1 MPFFHLEN
9 LRFSRVL
16 RTRDRLVRSGWH
28 FIHSLL
34 GQLPGRMLIGLMHV
48 PASQTKS
55 RRRAGSLLA
64 CCLQALVISSLLA
77 GTPWL
82 PSRDAAS
89 AERAELYAGRA
100 EAGFEKAD
108 LGFEQADPF
117 EARYR
122 CWLEDPRAPSETP
135 AEIEPGT
142 GRRWSWRS
150 QRRATRRRLAAERAL
165 PAEPDGEA
173 SASDPGDDT
182 RRGAGLTLRDQPY
195 ALPDQGGRRRFDI
208 TLPGRCPGPVP
219 LVVWIP
225 GDTWRDGSKAD
236 CPVTWLALEGYA
248 VASIGYRTSDLARF
262 PAQLDDCRAA
272 IAEIVRRAGEWGL
285 DPTRIAVVGH
295 GGGGHLAALVG
306 LADDPA
312 GDPSGDE
319 AAAPRF
325 PPAAVAMLS
334 APTDLTNLG
343 PEHDRPRS
351 PASLLVGGPLP
362 EVREAALRASP
373 VWHVSPDD
381 PPCLVVHGTADFSVP
396 VEQAVRLDA
405 ALSAVG
411 VPSTLLL
418 LDRAGHAASVGRD
431 SPAGRAILEFLDA
444 VLRPAAID
452 ATEAADASQAP

>member
-1 MPFFHLEN
+1 
-9 LRFSRVL
+9 
-16 RTRDRLVRSGWH
+16 
-28 FIHSLL
+28 
-34 GQLPGRMLIGLMHV
+34 MHV

-55 RRRAGSLLA
+55 PRRRRAGSLLGW
-64 CCLQALVISSLLA
+64 CLQSLVISSLLV
-77 GTPWL
+77 GTFCL
-82 PSRDAAS
+82 PPRDTAS
-89 AERAELYAGRA
+89 AGRA
-100 EAGFEKAD
+100 EPYAEWAGLGFERAD
-108 LGFEQADPF
+108 LGFERADLGFERADPF

-122 CWLEDPRAPSETP
+122 YWLEDPRAPSETP
-135 AEIEPGT
+135 AEIELGT
-142 GRRWSWRS
+142 GRRWAWRS
-150 QRRATRRRLAAERAL
+150 QRRASRRRLAAERAL
-165 PAEPDGEA
+165 AAEPAEPDGET
-173 SASDPGDDT
+173 SQSDPGDDT

-195 ALPDQGGRRRFDI
+195 AQPDQGGRRRFDI

-219 LVVWIP
+219 LIVWIH

-248 VASIGYRTSDLARF
+248 VASIGYRTSDRARF

-312 GDPSGDE
+312 DE
-319 AAAPRF
+319 EAGAPRS

-334 APTDLTNLG
+334 APTDLTSLG

-381 PPCLVVHGTADFSVP
+381 PPCLVIHGTADSSIP

-418 LDRAGHAASVGRD
+418 LDSADHAASVGRD
-431 SPAGRAILEFLDA
+431 SPAGRAILEFFDA
-444 VLRPAAID
+444 VLRPAAAD
-452 ATEAADASQAP
+452 AMEAADASQAP

>member
-1 MPFFHLEN
+1 M
-9 LRFSRVL
+9 
-16 RTRDRLVRSGWH
+16 
-28 FIHSLL
+28 
-34 GQLPGRMLIGLMHV
+34 
-48 PASQTKS
+48 
-55 RRRAGSLLA
+55 
-64 CCLQALVISSLLA
+64 
-77 GTPWL
+77 
-82 PSRDAAS
+82 
-89 AERAELYAGRA
+89 
-100 EAGFEKAD
+100 
-108 LGFEQADPF
+108 
-117 EARYR
+117 
-122 CWLEDPRAPSETP
+122 
-135 AEIEPGT
+135 
-142 GRRWSWRS
+142 
-150 QRRATRRRLAAERAL
+150 AAERAL
-165 PAEPDGEA
+165 AVEPDGPTEPAEPDGKA
-173 SASDPGDDT
+173 SAGDPGDDT

-195 ALPDQGGRRRFDI
+195 RETDPGVRQRFDI
-208 TLPGRCPGPVP
+208 TLPGRCQGPVP
-219 LVVWIP
+219 LVVWIH

-306 LADDPA
+306 LADDPT
-312 GDPSGDE
+312 GDE

-334 APTDLTNLG
+334 APTDLTSLG

-373 VWHVSPDD
+373 VWHVSLDD
-381 PPCLVVHGTADFSVP
+381 PPCLVVHGTADSSVP

-418 LDRAGHAASVGRD
+418 LDRAGHAASVSRD

-444 VLRPAAID
+444 VLRPAAVD

>member
-1 MPFFHLEN
+1 
-9 LRFSRVL
+9 
-16 RTRDRLVRSGWH
+16 
-28 FIHSLL
+28 
-34 GQLPGRMLIGLMHV
+34 MLMGIMYV

-55 RRRAGSLLA
+55 PRRRRAGSLLA
-64 CCLQALVISSLLA
+64 WCLRAVVISSLLVGA
-77 GTPWL
+77 PWL
-82 PSRDAAS
+82 PPRDAAS
-89 AERAELYAGRA
+89 TERAELYAGRA
-100 EAGFEKAD
+100 EP
-108 LGFEQADPF
+108 GFEQADPF
-117 EARYR
+117 EARSRYR
-122 CWLEDPRAPSETP
+122 YWLEDPRAPSETP
-135 AEIEPGT
+135 AEIEPGA

-150 QRRATRRRLAAERAL
+150 QRRASRRRLAAERAL
-165 PAEPDGEA
+165 AVEPDGPTAPAEPDGPTEPAEPDGPTEPAEPDGKA

-182 RRGAGLTLRDQPY
+182 RRGAGLTFRDQPY
-195 ALPDQGGRRRFDI
+195 REPDPGVRRRFDI

-219 LVVWIP
+219 LVVWIH

-295 GGGGHLAALVG
+295 GGGGLLAALVG
-306 LADDPA
+306 LADDPT
-312 GDPSGDE
+312 GDE

-334 APTDLTNLG
+334 APTDLTSLG

-381 PPCLVVHGTADFSVP
+381 PPCLVIHGTADSSVP
-396 VEQAVRLDA
+396 VEQALRLDA

-418 LDRAGHAASVGRD
+418 LDRAGHAASIGRD

-444 VLRPAAID
+444 VLRPAAVD

>member
-1 MPFFHLEN
+1 VISTVAL
-9 LRFSRVL
+9 
-16 RTRDRLVRSGWH
+16 
-28 FIHSLL
+28 LL
-34 GQLPGRMLIGLMHV
+34 GI
-48 PASQTKS
+48 
-55 RRRAGSLLA
+55 
-64 CCLQALVISSLLA
+64 
-77 GTPWL
+77 PWL
-82 PSRDAAS
+82 PLVLAAC
-89 AERAELYAGRA
+89 
-100 EAGFEKAD
+100 
-108 LGFEQADPF
+108 
-117 EARYR
+117 EARGEIQAARWEAR
-122 CWLEDPRAPSETP
+122 CRVWLEDPRAPSETP

-150 QRRATRRRLAAERAL
+150 QRRASRRRLAAERSLAV
-165 PAEPDGEA
+165 EPDGETA
-173 SASDPGDDT
+173 GSDPGDDT

-195 ALPDQGGRRRFDI
+195 AQPDQGRRRFDI

-219 LVVWIP
+219 LVVWIH

-236 CPVTWLALEGYA
+236 CPVGWLALEGYA

-272 IAEIVRRAGEWGL
+272 IAEIVRRSGEWGL

-312 GDPSGDE
+312 DDDTT
-319 AAAPRF
+319 APHS
-325 PPAAVAMLS
+325 PTAAVAILS
-334 APTDLTNLG
+334 APTDLPSLG

-381 PPCLVVHGTADFSVP
+381 PPCLVIHGTADPSVP
-396 VEQAVRLDA
+396 VDQAVRLDA

-418 LDRAGHAASVGRD
+418 LDRVGHVATIGRN

-444 VLRPAAID
+444 VLRPAATG

>member
-1 MPFFHLEN
+1 
-9 LRFSRVL
+9 
-16 RTRDRLVRSGWH
+16 
-28 FIHSLL
+28 
-34 GQLPGRMLIGLMHV
+34 MLIRLMHV

-55 RRRAGSLLA
+55 PRRRRAGSLLA
-64 CCLQALVISSLLA
+64 WCLQSLVISSLLV

-82 PSRDAAS
+82 PPRDAAS
-89 AERAELYAGRA
+89 AERA
-100 EAGFEKAD
+100 
-108 LGFEQADPF
+108 DPYP
-117 EARYR
+117 ERYR
-122 CWLEDPRAPSETP
+122 YWLEDPRAPSETP

-150 QRRATRRRLAAERAL
+150 QRRASRRRLAAERAL
-165 PAEPDGEA
+165 AVEPDGPTEPAEPDGKA

-195 ALPDQGGRRRFDI
+195 RETDPGVRQRFDI
-208 TLPGRCPGPVP
+208 TLPGRCQGPVP
-219 LVVWIP
+219 LVVWIH

-306 LADDPA
+306 LADDPT
-312 GDPSGDE
+312 GDE

-334 APTDLTNLG
+334 APTDLTSLG

-381 PPCLVVHGTADFSVP
+381 PPCLLVHGTADSSVP

-418 LDRAGHAASVGRD
+418 LDRAGHAASVSRD

-444 VLRPAAID
+444 VLRPAAVD

>member
-1 MPFFHLEN
+1 
-9 LRFSRVL
+9 
-16 RTRDRLVRSGWH
+16 
-28 FIHSLL
+28 
-34 GQLPGRMLIGLMHV
+34 MLIGLMYV

-55 RRRAGSLLA
+55 PRRHRARRLPA
-64 CCLQALVISSLLA
+64 WCLQALVISSLLVGA
-77 GTPWL
+77 PWL
-82 PSRDAAS
+82 PPRDAAS
-89 AERAELYAGRA
+89 AERAEPYP
-100 EAGFEKAD
+100 E
-108 LGFEQADPF
+108 
-117 EARYR
+117 RYR
-122 CWLEDPRAPSETP
+122 YWLEDPRAPSETP

-150 QRRATRRRLAAERAL
+150 QRRASRRRLAAERAL
-165 PAEPDGEA
+165 AVEPDGPAEPDGEA

-195 ALPDQGGRRRFDI
+195 REPDPGGRQRFDI

-219 LVVWIP
+219 LVVWIH

-262 PAQLDDCRAA
+262 PAHLDDCRAA

-306 LADDPA
+306 LADDPT
-312 GDPSGDE
+312 GDE

-334 APTDLTNLG
+334 APTDLTSLG

-381 PPCLVVHGTADFSVP
+381 PPCLVIHGTADSSVP
-396 VEQAVRLDA
+396 VEQALRLDA
-405 ALSAVG
+405 ALSDVG

-418 LDRAGHAASVGRD
+418 LDRAGHAASIGRD

-444 VLRPAAID
+444 VLRPAAVD

>member
-1 MPFFHLEN
+1 MCAPAQVAHAG
-9 LRFSRVL
+9 
-16 RTRDRLVRSGWH
+16 RLGTGT
-28 FIHSLL
+28 IPP
-34 GQLPGRMLIGLMHV
+34 GQLSGRMLIGLMYV
-48 PASQTKS
+48 PASQTKRPRCHRA
-55 RRRAGSLLA
+55 RRLPAW
-64 CCLQALVISSLLA
+64 CLQALVISLLLVE
-77 GTPWL
+77 TPWL
-82 PSRDAAS
+82 PLREAAS
-89 AERAELYAGRA
+89 GERAEPYAERADP
-100 EAGFEKAD
+100 GFERAD
-108 LGFEQADPF
+108 PGFERH
-117 EARYR
+117 RY
-122 CWLEDPRAPSETP
+122 WLEDPRAPSETP
-135 AEIEPGT
+135 AEIELGT
-142 GRRWSWRS
+142 SRRWSWRS
-150 QRRATRRRLAAERAL
+150 QRRASRRRLAAEQAL
-165 PAEPDGEA
+165 AAEPAGPAEPDGET
-173 SASDPGDDT
+173 SGSDPGDDT
-182 RRGAGLTLRDQPY
+182 RRGAGLTFRDQPY
-195 ALPDQGGRRRFDI
+195 AQPDQGDRRRFDI

-219 LVVWIP
+219 LVVWIH

-248 VASIGYRTSDLARF
+248 VASIGYRTSDRARF

-295 GGGGHLAALVG
+295 GGGGLLAALVG

-312 GDPSGDE
+312 DDE
-319 AAAPRF
+319 AGAPRS

-381 PPCLVVHGTADFSVP
+381 PPCLVIHGTADPSVP

-444 VLRPAAID
+444 VLRPAAAD

>member
-1 MPFFHLEN
+1 MQVPTSQPSSP
-9 LRFSRVL
+9 RRRRGSVAPARRRVISTVAL
-16 RTRDRLVRSGWH
+16 
-28 FIHSLL
+28 LL
-34 GQLPGRMLIGLMHV
+34 GI
-48 PASQTKS
+48 
-55 RRRAGSLLA
+55 
-64 CCLQALVISSLLA
+64 
-77 GTPWL
+77 PWL
-82 PSRDAAS
+82 PLVLAAC
-89 AERAELYAGRA
+89 
-100 EAGFEKAD
+100 
-108 LGFEQADPF
+108 
-117 EARYR
+117 EARGEIQAARWEAR
-122 CWLEDPRAPSETP
+122 CRVWLEDPRAPSETP

-150 QRRATRRRLAAERAL
+150 QRRASRRRLAAERSLAV
-165 PAEPDGEA
+165 EPDGETA
-173 SASDPGDDT
+173 GSDPGDDT

-195 ALPDQGGRRRFDI
+195 AQPDQGRRRFDI

-219 LVVWIP
+219 LVVWIH

-236 CPVTWLALEGYA
+236 CPVGWLALEGYA

-272 IAEIVRRAGEWGL
+272 IAEIVRRSGEWGL

-312 GDPSGDE
+312 DDDTT
-319 AAAPRF
+319 APHA
-325 PPAAVAMLS
+325 PTAAVAILS
-334 APTDLTNLG
+334 APTDLPSLG

-381 PPCLVVHGTADFSVP
+381 PPCLVIHGTADPSVP
-396 VEQAVRLDA
+396 VDQAVRLDA

-418 LDRAGHAASVGRD
+418 LDRVGHVATIGRN

-444 VLRPAAID
+444 VLRPAATG

>member
-1 MPFFHLEN
+1 
-9 LRFSRVL
+9 
-16 RTRDRLVRSGWH
+16 
-28 FIHSLL
+28 
-34 GQLPGRMLIGLMHV
+34 MLIELMHV

-55 RRRAGSLLA
+55 PRRRAGSLPTWS
-64 CCLQALVISSLLA
+64 LQAFVISSLLVGA
-77 GTPWL
+77 PWL
-82 PSRDAAS
+82 PPRDAAGGERIS
-89 AERAELYAGRA
+89 AGELRH
-100 EAGFEKAD
+100 
-108 LGFEQADPF
+108 
-117 EARYR
+117 RY
-122 CWLEDPRAPSETP
+122 WLEDPRAPSETP
-135 AEIEPGT
+135 AEIEQGT

-165 PAEPDGEA
+165 AAEPDGPIEPTEPDGEA
-173 SASDPGDDT
+173 SGSDPGDDT

-208 TLPGRCPGPVP
+208 TLPGRCPGPLP
-219 LVVWIP
+219 LIVWIH

-236 CPVTWLALEGYA
+236 CPVNWLALEGYA

-295 GGGGHLAALVG
+295 GGGGLLAALVG

-312 GDPSGDE
+312 DDPTGDE
-319 AAAPRF
+319 AAAPQY
-325 PPAAVAMLS
+325 PPAAVAILS
-334 APTDLTNLG
+334 APTDLTSLG

-381 PPCLVVHGTADFSVP
+381 PPCLVIHGTADPSVP

-418 LDRAGHAASVGRD
+418 LDRAGHAASIGRD

-444 VLRPAAID
+444 VLRPTAAA

>member
-1 MPFFHLEN
+1 
-9 LRFSRVL
+9 
-16 RTRDRLVRSGWH
+16 
-28 FIHSLL
+28 
-34 GQLPGRMLIGLMHV
+34 MLIGLMNV

-55 RRRAGSLLA
+55 PRLRHRAGILPTR
-64 CCLQALVISSLLA
+64 CLQAFVISSLLV

-82 PSRDAAS
+82 PPRDAVSGERIS
-89 AERAELYAGRA
+89 AGESRH
-100 EAGFEKAD
+100 
-108 LGFEQADPF
+108 
-117 EARYR
+117 RY
-122 CWLEDPRAPSETP
+122 WLEDPRAPSETP
-135 AEIEPGT
+135 AEIEQGT

-173 SASDPGDDT
+173 SGSETGDDT

-195 ALPDQGGRRRFDI
+195 APPDLGGRRRFDI

-219 LVVWIP
+219 LVVWIH

-236 CPVTWLALEGYA
+236 CPVNWLALEGYA

-295 GGGGHLAALVG
+295 GGGGLLAALVG

-312 GDPSGDE
+312 DDE
-319 AAAPRF
+319 TAAPRS
-325 PPAAVAMLS
+325 PPAAIAILS
-334 APTDLTNLG
+334 APTDLTSLG

-381 PPCLVVHGTADFSVP
+381 PPCLVIHGTADPSVS

-418 LDRAGHAASVGRD
+418 LDRAGHAASIGRD

-444 VLRPAAID
+444 VLRPTAAA

>member
-1 MPFFHLEN
+1 
-9 LRFSRVL
+9 
-16 RTRDRLVRSGWH
+16 
-28 FIHSLL
+28 
-34 GQLPGRMLIGLMHV
+34 MLICLMHV

-55 RRRAGSLLA
+55 PRRRRAGSLLA
-64 CCLQALVISSLLA
+64 WCLQALVISSLLV
-77 GTPWL
+77 GTSWL
-82 PSRDAAS
+82 PPRDAAGNERMS
-89 AERAELYAGRA
+89 AGESRHRS
-100 EAGFEKAD
+100 
-108 LGFEQADPF
+108 
-117 EARYR
+117 
-122 CWLEDPRAPSETP
+122 WLEDPRAPSETP

-165 PAEPDGEA
+165 AVEPDGPTEPAEPDGPTEPAEPVGKA

-195 ALPDQGGRRRFDI
+195 SQPDQGGRRRFDI

-219 LVVWIP
+219 LVVWIH

-295 GGGGHLAALVG
+295 GGGGLLAALVG

-312 GDPSGDE
+312 DDE
-319 AAAPRF
+319 AAAPRS
-325 PPAAVAMLS
+325 PPAAIALLS
-334 APTDLTNLG
+334 APTDLTSLG

-381 PPCLVVHGTADFSVP
+381 PPCLVIHGTADPSVP

-418 LDRAGHAASVGRD
+418 LDRAGHAASIGRD

-444 VLRPAAID
+444 VLRPTAAD
-452 ATEAADASQAP
+452 ATEAADASQTP

>member
-1 MPFFHLEN
+1 
-9 LRFSRVL
+9 
-16 RTRDRLVRSGWH
+16 
-28 FIHSLL
+28 
-34 GQLPGRMLIGLMHV
+34 MLTSLMHV

-55 RRRAGSLLA
+55 PHLRRRAGSLPTW
-64 CCLQALVISSLLA
+64 CLQAFVISSLLV

-82 PSRDAAS
+82 PPQDAAS
-89 AERAELYAGRA
+89 KEPISAG
-100 EAGFEKAD
+100 ES
-108 LGFEQADPF
+108 
-117 EARYR
+117 RYR
-122 CWLEDPRAPSETP
+122 YWLEDPRAPSETP

-165 PAEPDGEA
+165 PTEPTEPDGPIEPAEPDGEA
-173 SASDPGDDT
+173 SGSDPGDDT

-195 ALPDQGGRRRFDI
+195 AQPDQGGRRRFDI

-219 LVVWIP
+219 LIVWIH

-236 CPVTWLALEGYA
+236 CPVNWLALEGYA

-295 GGGGHLAALVG
+295 GGGGLLAALVG

-312 GDPSGDE
+312 DDE
-319 AAAPRF
+319 TAAPRS
-325 PPAAVAMLS
+325 PPAAIAILS
-334 APTDLTNLG
+334 APTDLTSLG

-381 PPCLVVHGTADFSVP
+381 PPCLVIHGTADPSVP

-411 VPSTLLL
+411 VPSTLFL
-418 LDRAGHAASVGRD
+418 LDRAGHAASIGRD

-444 VLRPAAID
+444 VLRPTAAA

>member
-1 MPFFHLEN
+1 
-9 LRFSRVL
+9 
-16 RTRDRLVRSGWH
+16 
-28 FIHSLL
+28 
-34 GQLPGRMLIGLMHV
+34 MHD
-48 PASQTKS
+48 PASQTES
-55 RRRAGSLLA
+55 RRHPLAGIVPAWCLRALVTASLL
-64 CCLQALVISSLLA
+64 V
-77 GTPWL
+77 GTVWL
-82 PSRDAAS
+82 PRRTAAGEEP
-89 AERAELYAGRA
+89 AAAW
-100 EAGFEKAD
+100 
-108 LGFEQADPF
+108 

-122 CWLEDPRAPSETP
+122 YWFDDPRAPSETS
-135 AEIEPGT
+135 AEIEPAT

-150 QRRATRRRLAAERAL
+150 QRRASRRLAAVRARPGKPVGE
-165 PAEPDGEA
+165 PAGNA
-173 SASDPGDDT
+173 PGDDT
-182 RRGAGLTLRDQPY
+182 HRGAGLTLRDQPY
-195 ALPDQGGRRRFDI
+195 ALPDQGGRQRFDI
-208 TLPGRCPGPVP
+208 TLPGRCQGPVP
-219 LVVWIP
+219 LVVWIH

-262 PAQLDDCRAA
+262 PAHLDDCRAA

-312 GDPSGDE
+312 DDPTGDE
-319 AAAPRF
+319 AAAPRS

-334 APTDLTNLG
+334 APTDLTSLG

-381 PPCLVVHGTADFSVP
+381 PPCLVIHGTADSSVP

-418 LDRAGHAASVGRD
+418 LDRAGHAASIGRD

-444 VLRPAAID
+444 VLRPAAAD

>member
-1 MPFFHLEN
+1 M
-9 LRFSRVL
+9 
-16 RTRDRLVRSGWH
+16 
-28 FIHSLL
+28 
-34 GQLPGRMLIGLMHV
+34 
-48 PASQTKS
+48 
-55 RRRAGSLLA
+55 
-64 CCLQALVISSLLA
+64 
-77 GTPWL
+77 
-82 PSRDAAS
+82 
-89 AERAELYAGRA
+89 
-100 EAGFEKAD
+100 
-108 LGFEQADPF
+108 
-117 EARYR
+117 
-122 CWLEDPRAPSETP
+122 
-135 AEIEPGT
+135 
-142 GRRWSWRS
+142 
-150 QRRATRRRLAAERAL
+150 
-165 PAEPDGEA
+165 
-173 SASDPGDDT
+173 
-182 RRGAGLTLRDQPY
+182 
-195 ALPDQGGRRRFDI
+195 
-208 TLPGRCPGPVP
+208 
-219 LVVWIP
+219 VVWIH

-295 GGGGHLAALVG
+295 GGGGLLAALVG

-312 GDPSGDE
+312 DDE
-319 AAAPRF
+319 AAAPRS
-325 PPAAVAMLS
+325 PLAAIALLS
-334 APTDLTNLG
+334 APTDLPNLG

-381 PPCLVVHGTADFSVP
+381 PPCLVIHGTADPSVP

-418 LDRAGHAASVGRD
+418 LDRAGHAASIGRD

-444 VLRPAAID
+444 VLRPAAVD
-452 ATEAADASQAP
+452 ATEAADASQSP

>member
-1 MPFFHLEN
+1 MCAAAEGGA
-9 LRFSRVL
+9 RRA
-16 RTRDRLVRSGWH
+16 SGTGT
-28 FIHSLL
+28 IPP
-34 GQLPGRMLIGLMHV
+34 GQLPGRMLIRLMHV

-55 RRRAGSLLA
+55 PRRRRAGSLLA
-64 CCLQALVISSLLA
+64 WCLQSLVISSLLV

-82 PSRDAAS
+82 PPRDAAS

-100 EAGFEKAD
+100 EP
-108 LGFEQADPF
+108 GFEQADPF
-117 EARYR
+117 EVRYR

-150 QRRATRRRLAAERAL
+150 QRRASRRRLAAERAL
-165 PAEPDGEA
+165 AVEPDGPTEPAEPAEPDGKA

-195 ALPDQGGRRRFDI
+195 RETDPGVRQRFDI
-208 TLPGRCPGPVP
+208 TLPGRCQGPVP
-219 LVVWIP
+219 LVVWIH

-334 APTDLTNLG
+334 APTDLTSLG

-381 PPCLVVHGTADFSVP
+381 PPCLVVHGTADSSVP

-418 LDRAGHAASVGRD
+418 LDRAGHAASVSRD

-444 VLRPAAID
+444 VLRPAAVD

>member
-1 MPFFHLEN
+1 MHVLASQTESPRRRRPAEGLAAWC
-9 LRFSRVL
+9 LRA
-16 RTRDRLVRSGWH
+16 LVI
-28 FIHSLL
+28 FSLL
-34 GQLPGRMLIGLMHV
+34 G
-48 PASQTKS
+48 
-55 RRRAGSLLA
+55 GS
-64 CCLQALVISSLLA
+64 
-77 GTPWL
+77 PWL
-82 PSRDAAS
+82 PPQDAAS
-89 AERAELYAGRA
+89 GERDAPDGERH
-100 EAGFEKAD
+100 
-108 LGFEQADPF
+108 
-117 EARYR
+117 RY
-122 CWLEDPRAPSETP
+122 WLEDPRAPSETP
-135 AEIEPGT
+135 TEIEPTT

-150 QRRATRRRLAAERAL
+150 QRRASRRRLAAERAQV
-165 PAEPDGEA
+165 AETEGEP
-173 SASDPGDDT
+173 SGSDPGDDT

-195 ALPDQGGRRRFDI
+195 AQPDQGGRQRFDI
-208 TLPGRCPGPVP
+208 TLPGRCAGPVP
-219 LVVWIP
+219 LVVWIH

-248 VASIGYRTSDLARF
+248 VASIGYRTSDLSRF

-295 GGGGHLAALVG
+295 GGGGLLAALVG

-312 GDPSGDE
+312 DDD
-319 AAAPRF
+319 AAPRS
-325 PPAAVAMLS
+325 PTAAVAMLS

-381 PPCLVVHGTADFSVP
+381 PPCLVIHGTADPSIP
-396 VEQAVRLDA
+396 VDQAVRLDA

-418 LDRAGHAASVGRD
+418 LDRGGHAATIGRD

-444 VLRPAAID
+444 VLRPAAVD
-452 ATEAADASQAP
+452 ATEAADAFQAP